1 MVRPSLGRK
10 VERLTV
16 DHLGEVPGSCAACVF
31 WELDPVR
38 RQAVRGHE
46 AAEKAAWLSMVLRE
60 WGSCGAVVRVEDSVV
75 GLAIWAPPAHV
86 PGASGFATSPVS
98 PDAVLLTTLWV
109 APELRGS
116 GVGRL
121 LIQTM
126 AGELVRRGDVRA
138 VEAFGD
144 DRDHLMPGGGQCIPP
159 AGFLR
164 AVGFGTQRAHPVH
177 PRMRMDLRTTLSIR
191 EELEGAMERLL
202 GAVRRPS
209 RPKPVAPTGRTG
221 RDATH

>member
-16 DHLGEVPGSCAACVF
+16 DHLSEIQGPCARCVF

-46 AAEKAAWLSMVLRE
+46 AEEKAAWLSMVLRE
-60 WGSCGAVVRVEDSVV
+60 WGSCGAVVRVEESVV
-75 GLAIWAPPAHV
+75 GLGVWAPPAHV
-86 PGASGFATSPVS
+86 PGATGFATSPVS

-121 LIQTM
+121 LVQTM
-126 AGELVRRGDVRA
+126 ARELVRRGDVRA

-144 DRDHLMPGGGQCIPP
+144 DREHLIGTGDQCTVP

-177 PRMRMDLRTTLSIR
+177 PRMRMDLRATLSLR
-191 EELEGAMERLL
+191 EELEGALDRLL
-202 GAVRRPS
+202 GVVRRPS

-221 RDATH
+221 RGATR

>member
-16 DHLGEVPGSCAACVF
+16 DHLGELPEPCARCVF

-38 RQAVRGHE
+38 RQDARGHE
-46 AAEKAAWLSMVLRE
+46 AEEKAAWLSMVLRE
-60 WGSCGAVVRVEDSVV
+60 WGSCGAVVRLDDTVV
-75 GLAIWAPPAHV
+75 GLGIWAPPAHV
-86 PGASGFATSPVS
+86 PGEAGFATSPVS
-98 PDAVLLTTLWV
+98 SDAVLLTTVWV
-109 APELRGS
+109 APQLRGS

-126 AGELVRRGDVRA
+126 ARELVRRGDVRA

-144 DRDHLMPGGGQCIPP
+144 DRGQPTSLPGQCTVP
-159 AGFLR
+159 ADFLR
-164 AVGFGTQRAHPVH
+164 AVGFGTLRAHPVH
-177 PRMRMDLRTTLSIR
+177 PRMRMDLRATLSIR
-191 EELEGAMERLL
+191 EELEGALDRLL
-202 GAVRRPS
+202 GVVRRPS

-221 RDATH
+221 RGATH